1 MPAYRLASFI
11 PMALFAVATG
21 GPLPASAQVV
31 ITPLDDCTTVRTVN
45 STQSRVWVTI
55 YDLAR
60 LRHLDYGWVDACTYR
75 DWKSGSYA
83 CGSYYYVRGEV
94 KNPDLSANVYDTT
107 VQINPKIRDLNS
119 NAVILHRGTGNY
131 YWEHSVGLY
140 DAVTGKPN
148 GCDGVAPT
156 GAPPIDFSFTNAGQ
170 RAVRLLVTSVT
181 TKAALV
187 NNECFLPGQ
196 GKSWKLAR
204 EASYAVN
211 ASDMNDRACTQASN
225 DGVAQV
231 VQPVNGAIRLNY
243 LQRYVLE
250 QH

>member
-1 MPAYRLASFI
+1 MPARLASLI
-11 PMALFAVATG
+11 PMVLFVVAAAGAV
-21 GPLPASAQVV
+21 PASAQVV

-55 YDLAR
+55 YDLAKV
-60 LRHLDYGWVDACTYR
+60 RHLDYGWVDACTYR

-94 KNPDLSANVYDTT
+94 KNADLSANVYDTT

-148 GCDGVAPT
+148 GCDGVPGA
-156 GAPPIDFSFTNAGQ
+156 GAPAVDFSFTNAGQ

-187 NNECFLPGQ
+187 NNECLLPGQ
-196 GKSWKLAR
+196 SKSWKLAP
-204 EASYAVN
+204 EAGYGLN
-211 ASDMNDRACTQASN
+211 AADMNDRACTQPSN

-231 VQPVNGAIRLNY
+231 VKPVNGAIRLNY
-243 LQRYVLE
+243 LQRFVLE